1 MADASGDRR
10 ENTSFVLERDGR
22 KVILTFTR
30 EDRLNA
36 LDAQTFRDLL
46 DTLEA
51 IEADRE
57 IGVVILTGRGRAFVA
72 GADITGYVDR
82 TVLEYVDF
90 QRLGRLVYDRLER
103 LRQPVIA
110 AVNGY
115 ALGGGF
121 ELVLVADL
129 VVAADNATFG
139 LPEAKLGL
147 LPGGGGTQRLPRLVG
162 RNKAK
167 ELLMTADFITA
178 TEARDLGI
186 VNRVVPA
193 EELMP
198 AAHALADR
206 ILQRAPL
213 AVEMAK
219 QLVNDG
225 LQASLA
231 TAITQEM
238 GMTATLYATVD
249 AREGIAAFIE
259 KRPPQFTGH

>member
-1 MADASGDRR
+1 MDAPSS
-10 ENTSFVLERDGR
+10 NFAVERDGR
-22 KVILTFTR
+22 KAVLTFTR
-30 EDRLNA
+30 EERLNA

-46 DTLEA
+46 AALDEF
-51 IEADRE
+51 EGDRE
-57 IGVVILTGRGRAFVA
+57 LGVVIMTGRGRGFVA

-82 TVLEYVDF
+82 TVTEYVAF
-90 QRLGRLVYDRLER
+90 QRLGRLVYDRIER

-110 AVNGY
+110 AVNGF

-121 ELVLVADL
+121 ELVLAADL
-129 VVAADNATFG
+129 VVAAEDAKLG

-167 ELLMTADFITA
+167 ELLMTADMIPA
-178 TEARDLGI
+178 DEARQLGI

-193 EELMP
+193 PELMA

-206 ILQRAPL
+206 ILKRAPL

-225 LQASLA
+225 LDASLPA
-231 TAITQEM
+231 AITQEM
-238 GMTATLYATVD
+238 GMTATLYATDD
-249 AREGIAAFIE
+249 AREGIAAFVE
-259 KRPPQFTGH
+259 KRPPTFVGR